1 MAYIFWLKV
10 IGFKDI
16 NKMNIKKIF
25 LVLIFLNFLTP
36 SFSASMNMIGEKGD
50 PLKIDRTINIKMYDN
65 YYEPNIVKI
74 KKGET
79 IRFVV
84 ENLGELVHEYNI
96 GTKEMHIKH
105 QPEMQKLIDHEIILV
120 DKIDR
125 IKMKK
130 MSKMDHS
137 LGHSHANSI
146 MLEPKSTGEIIWKFS
161 KDINLEMAC
170 NIPGHYESGMVGNLV
185 TY

>member
-1 MAYIFWLKV
+1 MHS
-10 IGFKDI
+10 
-16 NKMNIKKIF
+16 KKIII
-25 LVLIFLNFLTP
+25 IFFSLFFSTL
-36 SFSASMNMIGEKGD
+36 SHSASMSMIGEKGD
-50 PLKIDRTINIKMYDN
+50 PNKVDRVVNIKMYDN
-65 YYEPNIVKI
+65 YYEPNVVKI

-79 IRFVV
+79 IKFIV

-96 GTKEMHIKH
+96 GTKEMHVKH
-105 QPEMQKLIDHEIILV
+105 QPEMQKLIDHEIILG
-120 DKIDR
+120 DKIDK

-137 LGHSHANSI
+137 LGHSHANSV
-146 MLEPKSTGEIIWKFS
+146 MLEPKKTGELIWKFS

-170 NIPGHYESGMVGNLV
+170 NIPGHYETGMVGNLI

>member
-1 MAYIFWLKV
+1 MMKLKK
-10 IGFKDI
+10 FF
-16 NKMNIKKIF
+16 F
-25 LVLIFLNFLTP
+25 LLIMSFFSTA

-50 PLKIDRTINIKMYDN
+50 PNKVDRTVKIKMYDN
-65 YYEPNIVKI
+65 YYEPNLIIV

-79 IRFVV
+79 IRFIV

-96 GTKEMHIKH
+96 GTKEMHVEHK
-105 QPEMQKLIDHEIILV
+105 QEMQKLVDHEIILA
-120 DKIDR
+120 DKIDK

-137 LGHSHANSI
+137 FGHSHANSV
-146 MLEPKSTGEIIWKFS
+146 MLEPKEKGEIIWKFS

-170 NIPGHYESGMVGNLV
+170 NVPGHYESGMVGKL
-185 TY
+185 TFY

>member
-1 MAYIFWLKV
+1 MYL
-10 IGFKDI
+10 
-16 NKMNIKKIF
+16 KKIF
-25 LVLIFLNFLTP
+25 VLIIFTIFSTAAY
-36 SFSASMNMIGEKGD
+36 SASMNMVGEKGD
-50 PLKIDRTINIKMYDN
+50 PNKIDRVVNIKMYDN

-79 IRFVV
+79 IKFVV
-84 ENLGELVHEYNI
+84 ENLGDLVHEYNI

-105 QPEMQKLIDHEIILV
+105 QPEMQKLIDHEILLV
-120 DKIDR
+120 DKIDKV
-125 IKMKK
+125 KMKK

-146 MLEPKSTGEIIWKFS
+146 MLEPKKTGEIIWKFT

-170 NIPGHYESGMVGNLV
+170 NIPGHYETGMVGKINIK
-185 TY
+185 

>member
-1 MAYIFWLKV
+1 MLT
-10 IGFKDI
+10 
-16 NKMNIKKIF
+16 KKI
-25 LVLIFLNFLTP
+25 LLIFFSLFFTTLAY
-36 SFSASMNMIGEKGD
+36 SASMNMIGEEGD
-50 PLKIDRTINIKMYDN
+50 PNKIDRVVNIKMYDN

-79 IRFVV
+79 IKFII
-84 ENLGELVHEYNI
+84 ENLGEMVHEYNI

-105 QPEMQKLIDHEIILV
+105 QPEMQKLIDHEILLV
-120 DKIDR
+120 DKIDK

-146 MLEPKSTGEIIWKFS
+146 MLEPKASGELIWKFS

-185 TY
+185 TH